1 MEKTVLYKTIGASA
15 VAVALIAFCG
25 LFAGTEV
32 AKPAS
37 APADTGGGVQA
48 QAAQSDTATKTG
60 PLTRADI
67 EYRKLTAPEPSSKDG
82 TVNAADWAAYYPYIV
97 ASMGDNA
104 KNSYVTD
111 YLEEDPYLVNIYEGY
126 GFAKDYG
133 SARGHEYCLEDVAK
147 TQRPHPK
154 ANCLTCKTPNFAK
167 LVDEQGIGVYS
178 MSFDEVM
185 GMMEEN
191 VSCYTCHGNAG
202 PANRGALTVTHNY
215 VREALGNSMSTID
228 PAVLACGQCHIEYH
242 FTPSDS
248 ETMMPY
254 HDIDSMTP
262 EAILEYYNSI
272 DFADWTQESTGAK
285 MLKAQH
291 PEMETFLHGK
301 HANLLTCSDC
311 HMAIETAEDG
321 TVYHSHTLV
330 SPLDNETLLATCA
343 TCHGQTDMVS
353 FVHSLQDRV
362 TARETEVGNK
372 LSGLK
377 DELAAAVSAKKMK
390 TRDLDEVRQL
400 YREAQWFFDFCYV
413 ENSEGAH
420 NSELA
425 FRCLDTSEA
434 KIEEALALLNG
445 KQ

>member
-1 MEKTVLYKTIGASA
+1 MA
-15 VAVALIAFCG
+15 
-25 LFAGTEV
+25 
-32 AKPAS
+32 
-37 APADTGGGVQA
+37 
-48 QAAQSDTATKTG
+48 
-60 PLTRADI
+60 
-67 EYRKLTAPEPSSKDG
+67 
-82 TVNAADWAAYYPYIV
+82 
-97 ASMGDNA
+97 
-104 KNSYVTD
+104 
-111 YLEEDPYLVNIYEGY
+111 
-126 GFAKDYG
+126 
-133 SARGHEYCLEDVAK
+133 
-147 TQRPHPK
+147 
-154 ANCLTCKTPNFAK
+154 
-167 LVDEQGIGVYS
+167 
-178 MSFDEVM
+178 FDEVM
-185 GMMEEN
+185 GMMEES

-215 VREALGNSMSTID
+215 VREALGNSMSDID

-272 DFADWTQESTGAK
+272 DFADWTQESTGTK

-390 TRDLDEVRQL
+390 TKDLDEVRQL